1 MLIPCDEV
9 NMNILNTFRVM
20 IILRQLYLL
29 TNLHMKLLSTQ
40 GTGADKFLSSQRVNT
55 LIICKYEYE
64 CYCYIV
70 LSVTLEL
77 HSPTILFVIISG
89 NEPLS
94 QLSLLAVIF
103 RQFKTI
109 FI

>member
-1 MLIPCDEV
+1 M
-9 NMNILNTFRVM
+9 
-20 IILRQLYLL
+20 
-29 TNLHMKLLSTQ
+29 
-40 GTGADKFLSSQRVNT
+40 
-55 LIICKYEYE
+55 CKYFVNNITNIFIIISIT
-64 CYCYIV
+64 YILAIRV

-77 HSPTILFVIISG
+77 HSPTILFVIIYG

-109 FI
+109 FIWEKMTSSK

>member
-1 MLIPCDEV
+1 MVLMDSAECIQTIYND
-9 NMNILNTFRVM
+9 ID
-20 IILRQLYLL
+20 
-29 TNLHMKLLSTQ
+29 NL
-40 GTGADKFLSSQRVNT
+40 
-55 LIICKYEYE
+55 
-64 CYCYIV
+64 